1 MPKLEFS
8 TEEVEALRYWRFHH
22 PHPHVQ
28 RKMEVIYLRSQKLE
42 NKQIQQLCGI
52 SKASNLSLLAR
63 VSSGGSGETSGVA
76 LSPPA
81 KPASRT

>member
-42 NKQIQQLCGI
+42 NKQIQHLCGI
-52 SKASNLSLLAR
+52 SKASNLSLPAR
-63 VSSGGSGETSGVA
+63 VSSGGSGETSGVE

>member
-1 MPKLEFS
+1 MLELEFS

-42 NKQIQQLCGI
+42 NKQIQHLCGI
-52 SKASNLSLLAR
+52 SKASNLSLPAR
-63 VSSGGSGETSGVA
+63 VSSGGSGETSGVE